1 MLNWAEYVKFFV
13 ALVVIVN
20 PISALPLFVSMTAN
34 NCQAEKMQIARVASI
49 SVAVVLSPYFP
60 QLPRVPSQSGPR

>member
-1 MLNWAEYVKFFV
+1 MEMLYWADYVKFFV

-34 NCQAEKMQIARVASI
+34 NS
-49 SVAVVLSPYFP
+49 
-60 QLPRVPSQSGPR
+60 